1 MAITTEHSSGI
12 TEENVAKIATLIQE
26 LKQEIASD
34 NGSFP
39 LNSIYIFPLK
49 NIICSIGVIESI
61 ISHSIFYGYPFSHF
75 NKTKISPTR
84 CEAGKQQ
91 MKY

>member
-12 TEENVAKIATLIQE
+12 TEENIAKIATLIQE

-39 LNSIYIFPLK
+39 LNSVYISVTLNAANDQMPEL
-49 NIICSIGVIESI
+49 SIEKRYALI
-61 ISHSIFYGYPFSHF
+61 
-75 NKTKISPTR
+75 
-84 CEAGKQQ
+84 
-91 MKY
+91 

>member
-12 TEENVAKIATLIQE
+12 TEENITKIATLIQE

-39 LNSIYIFPLK
+39 LNSIYISVTLNAVNDQMPLLSIEK
-49 NIICSIGVIESI
+49 RYAII
-61 ISHSIFYGYPFSHF
+61 
-75 NKTKISPTR
+75 
-84 CEAGKQQ
+84 
-91 MKY
+91 

>member
-39 LNSIYIFPLK
+39 LNSVYI
-49 NIICSIGVIESI
+49 SITLNAINDQIPELSIEKRYTLI
-61 ISHSIFYGYPFSHF
+61 
-75 NKTKISPTR
+75 
-84 CEAGKQQ
+84 
-91 MKY
+91 

>member
-39 LNSIYIFPLK
+39 LNSVYISVTLNAINDQVPEL
-49 NIICSIGVIESI
+49 SIEKRYALI
-61 ISHSIFYGYPFSHF
+61 
-75 NKTKISPTR
+75 
-84 CEAGKQQ
+84 
-91 MKY
+91 

>member
-12 TEENVAKIATLIQE
+12 TEENIAKIATLIQE

-39 LNSIYIFPLK
+39 LNSIYISVTLNAANDQMPEL
-49 NIICSIGVIESI
+49 SIEKRYALI
-61 ISHSIFYGYPFSHF
+61 
-75 NKTKISPTR
+75 
-84 CEAGKQQ
+84 
-91 MKY
+91 

>member
-39 LNSIYIFPLK
+39 LNSVYI
-49 NIICSIGVIESI
+49 SITLNAINDQIPELSIEKRYALI
-61 ISHSIFYGYPFSHF
+61 
-75 NKTKISPTR
+75 
-84 CEAGKQQ
+84 
-91 MKY
+91 

>member
-39 LNSIYIFPLK
+39 LNSIYI
-49 NIICSIGVIESI
+49 SITLNAINDQIPELSIEKRYALI
-61 ISHSIFYGYPFSHF
+61 
-75 NKTKISPTR
+75 
-84 CEAGKQQ
+84 
-91 MKY
+91 

>member
-1 MAITTEHSSGI
+1 MTEHLSGI

-39 LNSIYIFPLK
+39 LNSIYISVTLNAANDQMPEL
-49 NIICSIGVIESI
+49 SIEKRYALI
-61 ISHSIFYGYPFSHF
+61 
-75 NKTKISPTR
+75 
-84 CEAGKQQ
+84 
-91 MKY
+91 

>member
-1 MAITTEHSSGI
+1 MAIITEHSSGI

-39 LNSIYIFPLK
+39 LNSIYISVTLNAANDQMPEL
-49 NIICSIGVIESI
+49 SIEKRYALI
-61 ISHSIFYGYPFSHF
+61 
-75 NKTKISPTR
+75 
-84 CEAGKQQ
+84 
-91 MKY
+91 

>member
-39 LNSIYIFPLK
+39 LNSIYISVTLNAVNDQVPEL
-49 NIICSIGVIESI
+49 SIEKRYALI
-61 ISHSIFYGYPFSHF
+61 
-75 NKTKISPTR
+75 
-84 CEAGKQQ
+84 
-91 MKY
+91 

>member
-12 TEENVAKIATLIQE
+12 TEENITKIAALIQE

-39 LNSIYIFPLK
+39 LNSVYISVTLNAINDQVPEL
-49 NIICSIGVIESI
+49 SIEKRYALI
-61 ISHSIFYGYPFSHF
+61 
-75 NKTKISPTR
+75 
-84 CEAGKQQ
+84 
-91 MKY
+91 

>member
-39 LNSIYIFPLK
+39 LNSIYISVTLNAVNDQIPEL
-49 NIICSIGVIESI
+49 SIEKRYALI
-61 ISHSIFYGYPFSHF
+61 
-75 NKTKISPTR
+75 
-84 CEAGKQQ
+84 
-91 MKY
+91 

>member
-12 TEENVAKIATLIQE
+12 AEENIAKIATLIQE

-39 LNSIYIFPLK
+39 LNSIYISVTLNAANDQMPEL
-49 NIICSIGVIESI
+49 SIEKRYVLI
-61 ISHSIFYGYPFSHF
+61 
-75 NKTKISPTR
+75 
-84 CEAGKQQ
+84 
-91 MKY
+91 